1 MAQKKTFNLQNP
13 ALQFISAQT
22 EQEEQPQQ
30 NRAAKVPQGYKQNPV
45 YIEKK
50 TRRLQLLM
58 QPSLYNKLKKRA
70 QNNGCSVNDTLHVI
84 LAEALKSD

>member
-1 MAQKKTFNLQNP
+1 MAKKKTFNLQNP
-13 ALQFISAQT
+13 ALQFISTQTNPT
-22 EQEEQPQQ
+22 EQNVMPKAPE
-30 NRAAKVPQGYKQNPV
+30 GYKQNPI

-58 QPSLYNKLKKRA
+58 QPSLYNKLKARA

>member
-1 MAQKKTFNLQNP
+1 MAKKKTFNLQNP
-13 ALQFISAQT
+13 ALQFISTQTNPT
-22 EQEEQPQQ
+22 EQNAMPKAPES
-30 NRAAKVPQGYKQNPV
+30 YKQNPI

-58 QPSLYNKLKKRA
+58 QPSLYNKLKARA

>member
-1 MAQKKTFNLQNP
+1 MAKKKTFNLQNP
-13 ALQFISAQT
+13 ALQFISTQTNPT
-22 EQEEQPQQ
+22 EQSAMPK
-30 NRAAKVPQGYKQNPV
+30 APKGYKQNPI

-58 QPSLYNKLKKRA
+58 QPSLYNKLKARA

>member
-1 MAQKKTFNLQNP
+1 MAKKKTFNLQNP
-13 ALQFISAQT
+13 ALQFISTQINPT
-22 EQEEQPQQ
+22 EQNALHKAPE
-30 NRAAKVPQGYKQNPV
+30 GYKQNPI

-58 QPSLYNKLKKRA
+58 QPSLYNKLKARA

-84 LAEALKSD
+84 LAQALKSD

>member
-1 MAQKKTFNLQNP
+1 MAKKKTFNLQNP
-13 ALQFISAQT
+13 ALQFISTQTNPT
-22 EQEEQPQQ
+22 EQNPLPKAPE
-30 NRAAKVPQGYKQNPV
+30 GYKQNSR

-50 TRRLQLLM
+50 TRRLQVIM
-58 QPSLYNKLKKRA
+58 QPSLYNKLKARA

>member
-1 MAQKKTFNLQNP
+1 MAKKKTFNLQNP
-13 ALQFISAQT
+13 ALQFISTQT
-22 EQEEQPQQ
+22 NPIEQNALHKAPE
-30 NRAAKVPQGYKQNPV
+30 GYKQNPI

-58 QPSLYNKLKKRA
+58 QPSLYNKLKARA

-84 LAEALKSD
+84 LAQALKSD

>member
-1 MAQKKTFNLQNP
+1 MAKKKTFNLQNP
-13 ALQFISAQT
+13 ALQFISTQT
-22 EQEEQPQQ
+22 NQPEQNALHKAPE
-30 NRAAKVPQGYKQNPV
+30 GYKQNPI

-58 QPSLYNKLKKRA
+58 QPSLYNKLKARA

-84 LAEALKSD
+84 LAQALKSD

>member
-1 MAQKKTFNLQNP
+1 MAKKKTFNLQNP
-13 ALQFISAQT
+13 ALQFISTQTDLT
-22 EQEEQPQQ
+22 EQNALPKAPE
-30 NRAAKVPQGYKQNPV
+30 GYKQNPI

-50 TRRLQLLM
+50 TRRLQVLM
-58 QPSLYNKLKKRA
+58 QPSLYNKLKARA

>member
-1 MAQKKTFNLQNP
+1 MAKKKTFNLQNP
-13 ALQFISAQT
+13 ALQFISTQT
-22 EQEEQPQQ
+22 NQPEQNALPKAPE
-30 NRAAKVPQGYKQNPV
+30 GYKQNPI

-58 QPSLYNKLKKRA
+58 QPSLYNKLKARA

>member
-1 MAQKKTFNLQNP
+1 MAKKKTFNLQNP
-13 ALQFISAQT
+13 ALQFISTQTKPT
-22 EQEEQPQQ
+22 EQNALHKAPE
-30 NRAAKVPQGYKQNPV
+30 GYKQNPI

-58 QPSLYNKLKKRA
+58 QPSLYNKLKARA

-84 LAEALKSD
+84 LAQALKSD

>member
-1 MAQKKTFNLQNP
+1 MAKKKTFNLQNP
-13 ALQFISAQT
+13 ALQFISTQPIPT
-22 EQEEQPQQ
+22 ELNTVLKAP
-30 NRAAKVPQGYKQNPV
+30 KGYKQNPV

-58 QPSLYNKLKKRA
+58 QPSLYNKLKARA
-70 QNNGCSVNDTLHVI
+70 QNNGSSVNNTLHAI